1 MEIKK
6 IVFRKEMKLVTLLL
20 TSLLIAS
27 VSAATYLSL
36 TMTSTVSVY
45 QSNVYFVEGTD
56 NATAGAVLVL
66 DGTNTTATIT
76 GLRAY
81 PNATFT
87 YENVTLV
94 RNNATSGTTNIRLTP
109 DVNPSANP
117 DDFEFVRFLLNATNP
132 TDRRWLNFTSDGASW
147 SNTGTTSWVTIPTS
161 TQWSLVIMTK
171 ATAGATVGASVTIT
185 VKVDVD

>member
-1 MEIKK
+1 
-6 IVFRKEMKLVTLLL
+6 MKLVTLLL
-20 TSLLIAS
+20 TSMLIAT

-36 TMTSTVSVY
+36 TMTSTVQVY
-45 QSNVYFVEGTD
+45 SSNVYFIEGSD
-56 NATAGAVLVL
+56 NGTAGAVLTL
-66 DGTNTTATIT
+66 DSTNTTATIT

-94 RNNATSGTTNIRLTP
+94 RNNATSGTTQIRLSP
-109 DVNPSANP
+109 DVNPSSNP
-117 DDFEFVRFLLNATNP
+117 EDFAYVKFLLNATNP
-132 TDRRWLNFTSDGASW
+132 ADRRWLNFTSNGSTW
-147 SNTGTTSWVTIPTS
+147 SNTGTTLWVTIPTS

-171 ATAGATVGASVTIT
+171 ATTGATAGDSVTIN